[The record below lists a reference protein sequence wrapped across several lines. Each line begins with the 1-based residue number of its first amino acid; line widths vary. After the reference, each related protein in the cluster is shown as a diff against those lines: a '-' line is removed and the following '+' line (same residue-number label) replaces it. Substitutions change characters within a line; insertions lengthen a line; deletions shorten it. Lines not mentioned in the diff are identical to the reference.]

1 MVLEKLLIVKPV
13 RKSVHMTESLSVD
26 DLHSLTDDGVKKA
39 VFDTVLSMMKSS
51 KSVGDTF
58 FRGYS
63 DPAISHPPS
72 GIDYDLIDD
81 AACSLVCSAIS
92 RIPAYEFNKTINQNK
107 ADGLWRSKLDSGS
120 AENLGIILYWW
131 AFPDH
136 CSNDKHKL
144 CDYVNDDKDGWGQ
157 KYSDYI
163 TRKEFLNDLM
173 LHSGEPN
180 WSWKILIMFRKLW
193 FLDAGKYSDLF
204 DALTDTYPDII
215 NVLTD
220 QHFDN
225 FISSDRFSDTM
236 FIDEAARAIN
246 VHRESTNIIG
256 VGRGS
261 RVTRYQ
267 IWGERVEK
275 FITDKPSRIGIATGN
290 NPKNTKVDIVG

>member
-1 MVLEKLLIVKPV
+1 
-13 RKSVHMTESLSVD
+13 MTESLSVD

-39 VFDTVLSMMKSS
+39 VFDTVLSIMKSS

-63 DPAISHPPS
+63 DPAISHPPI

-81 AACSLVCSAIS
+81 AACSLICSAIS
-92 RIPAYEFNKTINQNK
+92 RIPAYEFNKTINQNM
-107 ADGLWRSKLDSGS
+107 ADRLWRSKLDSGS
-120 AENLGIILYWW
+120 ASHLGVILYWW

-136 CSNDKHKL
+136 CSNDKHRL
-144 CDYVNDDKDGWGQ
+144 RDYVNDDKLGWGK
-157 KYSDYI
+157 KYSDYL
-163 TRKEFLNDLM
+163 TRKEFLDDLM
-173 LHSGEPN
+173 LKLQSGEPN
-180 WSWKILIMFRKLW
+180 WPWRILIMFRKLW
-193 FLDAGKYSDLF
+193 FLDAGQYNALG
-204 DALTDTYPDII
+204 DALINAYPDIFK
-215 NVLTD
+215 LLMH

-246 VHRESTNIIG
+246 VHKQSTNIIG
-256 VGRGS
+256 VGRFS

-290 NPKNTKVDIVG
+290 NPKNTKVDIIG